1 MGALNSAAGL
11 VNITEADLMAIRQVI
26 ERQIVAFQENNAV
39 AAFAQAAP
47 GIQVQFGTAENFLG
61 MVRAAYPP
69 VISPRSVVFEGL
81 QRVEGLP
88 AQQVML
94 MGQDGELV
102 RATYLMQQ
110 QVMGDWKIA
119 GCYLTPM

>member
-1 MGALNSAAGL
+1 
-11 VNITEADLMAIRQVI
+11 MAIRQVI
-26 ERQIVAFQENNAV
+26 EQQIVAFQSGDAV
-39 AAFAQAAP
+39 VAFAQAAP
-47 GIQVQFGTAENFLG
+47 GIQVQFGTAENFVS

-69 VISPRSVVFEGL
+69 VISPRSVVFEDL

-94 MGQDGELV
+94 MGQDGALV

-119 GCYLTPM
+119 GCYLTPMS

>member
-1 MGALNSAAGL
+1 M
-11 VNITEADLMAIRQVI
+11 TEADLMAIRQVI
-26 ERQIVAFQENNAV
+26 EQQIVAFQEGNAV

-47 GIQVQFGTAENFLG
+47 GIQSQFGTAENF
-61 MVRAAYPP
+61 VSIVKAAYPP
-69 VISPRSVVFEGL
+69 VFSPRSVVFEDL
-81 QRVEGLP
+81 QRVDGLP

-94 MGQDGELV
+94 MDEDGQLV